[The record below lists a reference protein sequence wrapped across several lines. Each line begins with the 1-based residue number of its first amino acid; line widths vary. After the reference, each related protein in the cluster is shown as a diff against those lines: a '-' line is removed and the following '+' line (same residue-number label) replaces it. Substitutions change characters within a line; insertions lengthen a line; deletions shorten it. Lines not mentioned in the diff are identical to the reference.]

1 MQHMKNILDVSMYN
15 ESTQEF
21 KERKIVKKSFERLE
35 SIHFP
40 LPVTSDKELPIL
52 DSLEKEALDQNFI
65 KQIGHLKRKISKFL
79 RPKKLLNKTLD
90 GISFLLIIEE
100 YLNIFNKGE
109 TLTISGIVQRTEM
122 EERKFLMN
130 HIQDWVD
137 YYFDSNFLNK
147 DLVEKAIEQ
156 LIDMAEEDHPDYR
169 FEVFKKSFKYFQQE
183 LKNKEEKEKVIRLKL
198 LSKSVENINSS
209 WPELKGVKLMA
220 KILEDESLHG
230 KLFMLD
236 EMYQT
241 VIEKTL
247 VEEQDIALDQIE
259 FLKEKLQQQDT
270 NFIYLKEDFDNLEK
284 ENAQWKSQLNKM
296 EEEYQKIRIKL
307 KAQKEELDNLR
318 KINLGE
324 SNINV
329 QFEILIQRN
338 TELNEENNSLK
349 NQLSDITMLKSNSN
363 ISNLIKQL
371 DISNSNNQQQLILQ
385 YMEENLLRENNLL
398 RNRILELEKNEK
410 EKINT
415 IQKLSFKKNQSS
427 EK

>member
-1 MQHMKNILDVSMYN
+1 MKNILDVSMYN